1 MSTLH
6 QLDRGMSQHEKM
18 QIIEDFLKTCQI
30 RTVEVSNK
38 EGCWNV
44 HLEMNNL
51 LAYSY
56 LEDLAIAL
64 QDCSEALKKV
74 NIIPYYNLVNV
85 DFQAINDKELDLI
98 RENLCWFFPEIKI
111 WLMNTTL
118 EFKDDICYIQLP
130 SSMGVTI
137 LSRGNYDRLIREC
150 MKTNF
155 CLELDIKIAVK
166 EKHELEDDNLLQQY
180 IQKARTVTVNKNNA
194 NITQGKADNKANK
207 KENNLVNSNIIYG
220 KPVKS
225 FAEATIKQLG
235 NEIQS
240 KVAISGEI
248 FSVDTIKL
256 KNGNTMV
263 SFNIS
268 DKTDSIAVKVFE
280 RDETKVNSP
289 LKNGIAVKVVGDV
302 QFDRYSG
309 EQVIIAK
316 YIEQSSKEIRM
327 DNAEKKRIELHLHT
341 KFSSMDGLVDVEACI
356 ERAAAWGHEA
366 IAITDHGVIQAF
378 PNAYNAG
385 KKHGIKII
393 YGLEG
398 YMVKS
403 EEVKNSSRY
412 HVIILAQNQQ
422 GLENLYRLVSLSH
435 LEYFYRRPLIPQDIL
450 EKYKEGLI
458 LGTACESGELIQAWL
473 SGAKADELADIA
485 SFYDFLEIQPRAN
498 NHFLIE
504 NGTIKSED
512 DLIDMNKAILQL
524 GKDLNKPVVAAGD
537 VHFLDSHDEIFRRI
551 LMAGQGYKDDDQ
563 APLYLKTTQEML
575 DEFSYLGE
583 EDAQAV
589 VVDNPHIISNM
600 IEELSP
606 VPKGFFPPK
615 IVGSEKE
622 IEDMT
627 WKNAKELYG
636 DPVPEIVA
644 QRIDRELNS
653 IISNGY
659 SVLYLISH
667 KLVKKSNDDGFLVG
681 SRGSVGSSIV
691 ATLTGITEVNPLA
704 PHYIC
709 GTCKYSE
716 FITDGSVGCGA
727 DLPEKSCPECDN
739 TLKTEGHQI
748 PFEVFMGFEGDKV
761 PDIDLNFSGEYQ
773 PNAHKYTEEL
783 FGSDKV
789 FRAGTIA
796 TVAEKTAFGFV
807 KKFVEEGNVKC
818 RAAEMDRLIKN
829 CTGVK
834 RTTGQH
840 PGGLMIVPQ
849 DKDIYA
855 FTPIQ
860 RPADDTKTNTI
871 TTHFDYHS
879 IQDCLVKLDI
889 LGHDD
894 PTMIKLL
901 EDFTG
906 IDAKTISLND
916 KETMGI
922 FSGIEPLN
930 IMDEKVLNTSI
941 GTVGIPEFGTKFVR
955 GMLEE
960 TKPSTFAELVRISG
974 LSHGTDVWLNNAQN
988 LIKSKIATLS
998 ETIACRDDIMVYL
1011 IEKGLS
1017 AIDAFKIM
1025 EDVRKGKG
1033 VKQEYKEIMHTHEV
1047 PNWYIDSCERI
1058 KYMFPKAHAVAYVT
1072 MAFRIAYFKVKYPEA
1087 FYAALFSVRGDD
1099 FDAELIC
1106 QGEEKVIAKIQ
1117 EIEALGNQATAKEK
1131 GLYSILEMTLEMY
1144 LRGIKPKMVD
1154 LWESDSF
1161 KFKITDGQLLCP
1173 FISLQG
1179 LGETAAKNIIEA
1191 REGEISSIE
1200 DLQNKAKLT
1209 KPVIQVL
1216 KDNGVLEG
1224 LPEQNQLTLF

>member
-6 QLDRGMSQHEKM
+6 QFDRSMSQTEKM
-18 QIIEDFLKTCQI
+18 QVIEDFLKTCKI
-30 RTVEVSNK
+30 RTVEVSNQ
-38 EGCWNV
+38 EGSWTV
-44 HLEMNNL
+44 HLEMDNL
-51 LAYSY
+51 LDYSY
-56 LEDLAIAL
+56 LENLAIVL
-64 QDCSEALKKV
+64 QGCSEALNEV
-74 NIIPYYNLVNV
+74 NIIPYYNLANI
-85 DFQAINDKELDLI
+85 DFQTIKDKELNLI
-98 RENLCWFFPEIKI
+98 RENLCWLFPEIKI
-111 WLMNTTL
+111 WLMNATL
-118 EFKDDICYIQLP
+118 DLRDMVFYIRLP

-137 LSRGNYDRLIREC
+137 LSRSNYERLIHGC
-150 MKTNF
+150 MKDNF
-155 CLELDIKIAVK
+155 CLDLDVKVVVK
-166 EKHELEDDNLLQQY
+166 EKDEPENDNLLEQY
-180 IQKARTVTVNKNNA
+180 VKKVQNNVNKKISASTSN
-194 NITQGKADNKANK
+194 KVDKRDNKEKNIVK
-207 KENNLVNSNIIYG
+207 SNVIFG
-220 KPVKS
+220 KPLKNS
-225 FAEATIKQLG
+225 METTIKQLG
-235 NEIQS
+235 NEDQP

-248 FSVDTIKL
+248 FSVETIRL
-256 KNGNTMV
+256 KSGKIMV

-268 DKTDSIAVKVFE
+268 DQTDSITVKVFE
-280 RDETKVNSP
+280 RGETQINFP
-289 LKNGIAVKVVGDV
+289 LKDGMAVRVVGDV
-302 QFDRYSG
+302 QFDKYSG
-309 EQVIIAK
+309 EQIVIAK
-316 YIEQSSKEIRM
+316 YIEKSSKDIRM
-327 DNAEKKRIELHLHT
+327 DLAKKKRIELHLHT
-341 KFSSMDGLVDVEACI
+341 KYSSMDGLVDVEACI
-356 ERAAAWGHEA
+356 ERAAMWGHKA
-366 IAITDHGVIQAF
+366 IAITDHGVIQGFPSAF
-378 PNAYNAG
+378 AAG

-398 YMVKS
+398 YLVKS
-403 EEVKNSSRY
+403 EDLKNMPRY

-435 LEYFYRRPLIPQDIL
+435 LEYFYRRPLIPQNIL
-450 EKYKEGLI
+450 EKYREGLI
-458 LGTACESGELIQAWL
+458 LGTACESGELIQAYL
-473 SGAKADELADIA
+473 SGAKPEELIDIV
-485 SFYDFLEIQPRAN
+485 SFYDFLELQPRAN
-498 NHFLIE
+498 NRFLIE
-504 NGTIKSED
+504 NKTVKSED
-512 DLIDMNKAILQL
+512 DFIDMYKTILQL

-551 LMAGQGYKDDDQ
+551 LMVGQGYKDDDQ
-563 APLYLKTTQEML
+563 APLYFKTTEEML
-575 DEFSYLGE
+575 DEFAYLGE

-589 VVDNPHIISNM
+589 VVDNTYIISDM

-615 IVGSEKE
+615 IAGSEKE

-627 WKNAKELYG
+627 WKNAKYIYG

-644 QRIDRELNS
+644 QRINRELNS

-667 KLVKKSNDDGFLVG
+667 KLVKKSNEDGFLVG
-681 SRGSVGSSIV
+681 SRGSVGSSLV

-709 GTCKYSE
+709 DTCKYNE
-716 FITDGSVGCGA
+716 FITDGSVGSGA
-727 DLPEKSCPECDN
+727 DLPDKSCPKCNDMLR
-739 TLKTEGHQI
+739 TDGHQI

-773 PNAHKYTEEL
+773 LNAHKYTEEL

-807 KKFVEEGNVKC
+807 KKFIEEGNIRC
-818 RAAEMDRLIKN
+818 RTAEMDRLIKN

-849 DKDIYA
+849 DKEIYA

-860 RPADDTKTNTI
+860 RPADDAKTNTV
-871 TTHFDYHS
+871 TTHFDYQS

-922 FSGIEPLN
+922 FSGLEPLN
-930 IMDEKVLNTSI
+930 LMDKKVLNTSI
-941 GTVGIPEFGTKFVR
+941 GTIGIPEFGTKFVR

-960 TKPSTFAELVRISG
+960 TKPGTFAELVRISG
-974 LSHGTDVWLNNAQN
+974 LSHGTDVWLNNAQD
-988 LIKSKIATLS
+988 LIKNKTANLS

-1011 IEKGLS
+1011 IEKGLP
-1017 AIDAFKIM
+1017 ALDAFKIM

-1033 VKQEYKEIMHTHEV
+1033 VKQEYKEIMNTHEV
-1047 PNWYIDSCERI
+1047 PDWYINSCERI

-1087 FYAALFSVRGDD
+1087 FYAAIFSVRGGD

-1106 QGEEKVIAKIQ
+1106 QGEEKIIAKMQ
-1117 EIEALGNQATAKEK
+1117 EIEAVGNQATAKEK
-1131 GLYSILEMTLEMY
+1131 GLYNILEMALEMY

-1161 KFKITDGQLLCP
+1161 NFKIINGQLLCP

-1191 REGEISSIE
+1191 RKSEITSIE